1 MLAALPLETRLE
13 ICKLNESRRIWL
25 FELDIIKIASENPIT
40 KPKIRHVIGLRD
52 SVCGPAKIRSV
63 FHDHFSLDDVM
74 SDCETKH
81 LLYYI
86 TTFLMTSK
94 LRQLSNSIKI

>member
-52 SVCGPAKIRSV
+52 SVCGPAKISV
-63 FHDHFSLDDVM
+63 FHDHFSLDDVS
-74 SDCETKH
+74 SDCETQH
-81 LLYYI
+81 LLYYNNI
-86 TTFLMTSK
+86 FNDFQTST
-94 LRQLSNSIKI
+94 IE